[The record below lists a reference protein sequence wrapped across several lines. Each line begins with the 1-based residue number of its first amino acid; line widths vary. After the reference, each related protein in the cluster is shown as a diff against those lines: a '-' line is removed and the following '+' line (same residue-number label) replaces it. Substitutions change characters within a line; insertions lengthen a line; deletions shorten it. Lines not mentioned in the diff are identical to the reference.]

1 MQKIKLSLYMPRS
14 KKYVPKMISPG
25 SLYGA
30 KDPVVILG
38 DADFIGGKMKGPAF
52 SGPGI
57 LKAYASWCPHCK
69 TAVECVCEL
78 GKACKDEGVNM
89 TIYVIEAQENAQ
101 FAVEQGVD
109 AFPSY
114 YAVDRKGG
122 LKRLASRTLADV
134 VDEVCK
140 PCRGKKSFTGRCFS
154 NGAGQKGGGGPAYRA
169 PLGILY
175 DAKLGPKKAGASGT
189 CKSTSGGDHIK
200 YLLCLL
206 TRGTGHSQWQETL
219 EMIHDLEGAI
229 RGLFMGFL
237 QGRKST
243 VDKLAITLDTDA
255 TSFVTI
261 TGVSEED
268 VDFISD
274 NIYKQRYNFPMDNY
288 EQYGLMGKMV
298 LYMGRFVKI

>member
-1 MQKIKLSLYMPRS
+1 MPKR
-14 KKYVPKMISPG
+14 ISPG

-30 KDPVVILG
+30 MDPVVILG
-38 DADFIGGKMKGPAF
+38 DADFIGGKLQGPAF

-78 GKACKDEGVNM
+78 GKACKKEGVNM

-101 FAVEQGVD
+101 FAVEQGVES
-109 AFPSY
+109 FPSY
-114 YAVDRKGG
+114 YAVDSKGG
-122 LKRLASRTLADV
+122 LKRLASHTLADV

-140 PCRGKKSFTGRCFS
+140 PCRGKNSFTGRCFS
-154 NGAGQKGGGGPAYRA
+154 NGAGQTGGGGPAYRA
-169 PLGILY
+169 SLGILY
-175 DAKLGPKKAGASGT
+175 DAKLGSKKVGAAYS
-189 CKSTSGGDHIK
+189 CKSSSGGDQIK

-206 TRGTGHSQWQETL
+206 THGISGWQETL
-219 EMIHDLEGAI
+219 ELVNELEAAL
-229 RGLFMGFL
+229 RALFQEIL

-243 VDKLAITLDTDA
+243 IDKLAIVLDSEA
-255 TSFVTI
+255 TSYVTI

-268 VDFISD
+268 VKFLSSRIHE
-274 NIYKQRYNFPMDNY
+274 QRYNYPMDKY
-288 EQYGLMGKMV
+288 EKYGLMGRLK